1 MCQTS
6 DPALASISLP
16 PCCPGLVCRQDPE
29 QPEVP
34 GGDKFCMLT
43 QPIPEHGNCEVS
55 SST

>member
-34 GGDKFCMLT
+34 AGDKFCMLT